1 MIDAFDLLLTGGTVL
16 NPASGQ
22 CKEVDVGVAGG
33 LVAAIQPALPRDSAK
48 RVLDARGC
56 YVTPGL
62 IDFHIHSYWGVNP
75 YGFDADP
82 VCVGSGVTT
91 AVDAGSAGPVNFLGF
106 KRLVAD
112 RCRTRM
118 LAFVC
123 LAQHGVLNSP
133 GELQDLGFADPE
145 GAARSVEEHPDV
157 AVGIKVRL
165 QRSSVGDN
173 GRQALRMA
181 IQAGEASRSPV
192 MVHIGDTA
200 VSMEE
205 IVDTLRPGDVVTHC
219 FTPLKP
225 GIVDEAGRLRDAVRR
240 AHERGVLFDVGH
252 ATRHLAFDLARRA
265 MGDGLFPDTI
275 STDLHGR
282 MSSSNSV
289 VDLPTTMTKFL
300 TLGMSLEQV
309 LAACTINPAR
319 AIGWQD
325 RLGSIEPG
333 READLAVL
341 EVVDRPARLRDSTGG
356 ELTAN
361 KRVAARW
368 TVRRGEVFEGPR
380 QEQQM
385 GHFFEK

>member
-1 MIDAFDLLLTGGTVL
+1 MLMSDVFDLLLAGGTVL
-16 NPASGQ
+16 DPASGRRQ
-22 CKEVDVGVAGG
+22 ELDVGIVGRSIT
-33 LVAAIQPALPRDSAK
+33 AIQPALPRDSAK
-48 RVLDARGC
+48 RVLDVRSC

-82 VCVGSGVTT
+82 VCVASGVTT

-106 KRLVAD
+106 KRFIAEGS
-112 RCRTRM
+112 RTRM

-123 LAQHGVLNSP
+123 VAQHGVLSSP
-133 GELQDLGFADPE
+133 GELHDLRFADPE
-145 GAARSVEEHPDV
+145 GAARSVKEHADV

-173 GRQALRMA
+173 GRQALRLA
-181 IQAGEASRSPV
+181 IQAGDASRSPV

-205 IVDTLRPGDVVTHC
+205 IADTLRPGDVVTHC
-219 FTPLKP
+219 FTPLEP
-225 GIVDEAGRLRDAVRR
+225 GIVDRAGRLREAVRR

-252 ATRHLAFDLARRA
+252 ANRHLAFDLVQRA
-265 MGDGLFPDTI
+265 MGDGLLPDTI
-275 STDLHGR
+275 STDLHARSGAGP
-282 MSSSNSV
+282 V

-309 LAACTINPAR
+309 VAACTINPAR
-319 AIGWQD
+319 AIGWQE
-325 RLGSIEPG
+325 RLGSLEPG

-341 EVVDRPARLRDSTGG
+341 DLVEGPARLRDSIGG
-356 ELTAN
+356 ELIAGQ
-361 KRVAARW
+361 RIAARW
-368 TVRRGEVFEGPR
+368 TIRRGEVFQGSC
-380 QEQQM
+380 
-385 GHFFEK
+385 

>member
-1 MIDAFDLLLTGGTVL
+1 MSYAFDLLLAGGTVL
-16 NPASGQ
+16 DPASGRRQ
-22 CKEVDVGVAGG
+22 DLDVGVVGG
-33 LVAAIQPALPRDSAK
+33 RIAAVQPALPRDSAK
-48 RVLDARGC
+48 QVLDVRSC

-82 VCVGSGVTT
+82 VCVASGVTT
-91 AVDAGSAGPVNFLGF
+91 AVDAGSSGPVNFLGF
-106 KRLVAD
+106 RRFIAE
-112 RCRTRM
+112 RSRTRM

-123 LAQHGVLNSP
+123 VARHGIFTSP
-133 GELQDLGFADPE
+133 GELHDLRFADPE
-145 GAARSVEEHPDV
+145 GAARTVKEHPDV

-165 QRSSVGDN
+165 QLSSVGDN
-173 GRQALRMA
+173 GRQALRLA

-192 MVHIGDTA
+192 MVHIGDTSI
-200 VSMEE
+200 SMEE

-225 GIVDEAGRLRDAVRR
+225 CIVDEAGRLREAVRR

-252 ATRHLAFDLARRA
+252 ANRHLAFDLVRRA
-265 MGDGLFPDTI
+265 MGDGLLPDTI
-275 STDLHGR
+275 SSDLHVRSG
-282 MSSSNSV
+282 SGPV

-309 LAACTINPAR
+309 VAACTINPAR

-325 RLGSIEPG
+325 RLGGLEPG

-341 EVVDRPARLRDSTGG
+341 ELLDGPARLRDSMGG
-356 ELTAN
+356 ELIAD
-361 KRVAARW
+361 RSIAARW
-368 TVRRGEVFEGPR
+368 TVRRGEVFQGSIKKPPATS
-380 QEQQM
+380 
-385 GHFFEK
+385 